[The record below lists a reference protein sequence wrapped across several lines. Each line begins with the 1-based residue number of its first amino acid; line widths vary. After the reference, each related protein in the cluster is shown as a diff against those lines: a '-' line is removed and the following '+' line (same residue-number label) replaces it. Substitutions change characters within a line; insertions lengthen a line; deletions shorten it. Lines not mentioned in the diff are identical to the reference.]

1 MTYDDWITSIER
13 LERVNDESVKKAL
26 LSEELN
32 ENLMSILEPKLIEL
46 IKSKFTKSI
55 NEIVRTIDEMELDR
69 NSLDLTLS
77 EFKRK
82 VKFVYSLIDIKE
94 ISDDQRNVL
103 DELIKTQT
111 TNVYNILLSKI
122 RGADSSGVY
131 EQTIRNNM
139 IKWS

>member
-1 MTYDDWITSIER
+1 MTYDDWITSLER

-26 LSEELN
+26 LSEERN

-46 IKSKFTKSI
+46 IKNKFTKSI
-55 NEIVRTIDEMELDR
+55 NEIIRTIDEMELDR

-94 ISDDQRNVL
+94 ISDEQRNVL

>member
-1 MTYDDWITSIER
+1 MTYDDWITSLER

-26 LSEELN
+26 LSEGRN

-46 IKSKFTKSI
+46 IKNKFTKSI
-55 NEIVRTIDEMELDR
+55 NEIIRTIDEMELDR

-94 ISDDQRNVL
+94 ISDEQRNVL
-103 DELIKTQT
+103 SELIKTQT

>member
-1 MTYDDWITSIER
+1 MTYDDWITSLER

-26 LSEELN
+26 LSEGRN

-55 NEIVRTIDEMELDR
+55 NEIIRTIDEMELDR

-94 ISDDQRNVL
+94 ISDEQRNVL

>member
-1 MTYDDWITSIER
+1 MTYDDWITSLER
-13 LERVNDESVKKAL
+13 LERVNDESVKKTL
-26 LSEELN
+26 LSEGRN

-46 IKSKFTKSI
+46 IKNKFTKSI
-55 NEIVRTIDEMELDR
+55 NEIIRTIDEMELDR

-94 ISDDQRNVL
+94 ISDEQRNVL
-103 DELIKTQT
+103 SELIKTQT

>member
-1 MTYDDWITSIER
+1 MTYDDWITSLER

-26 LSEELN
+26 LSEGRN

-46 IKSKFTKSI
+46 IKNKFTKSI
-55 NEIVRTIDEMELDR
+55 NEIIRTIDEMELDR

-94 ISDDQRNVL
+94 ISDEQRNVL

>member
-1 MTYDDWITSIER
+1 MTYDDWITSLER

-26 LSEELN
+26 LSEGRN

-55 NEIVRTIDEMELDR
+55 NEIIRTIDEMELDR

-94 ISDDQRNVL
+94 ISDEQRNVL
-103 DELIKTQT
+103 SELIKTQT